1 MLKQRVITALILLA
15 VIIGVLALG
24 GTTAWGVLMLPVM
37 ALAIHEWT
45 RLLAVRPR
53 PRFPFHWL
61 WPSPTVPG
69 AAMPL
74 PPRNGWCRC
83 WA

>member
-37 ALAIHEWT
+37 ALAIHE
-45 RLLAVRPR
+45 
-53 PRFPFHWL
+53 
-61 WPSPTVPG
+61 
-69 AAMPL
+69 
-74 PPRNGWCRC
+74 
-83 WA
+83 

>member
-45 RLLAVRPR
+45 RLLGRQA
-53 PRFPFHWL
+53 
-61 WPSPTVPG
+61 SP
-69 AAMPL
+69 AL
-74 PPRNGWCRC
+74 PV
-83 WA
+83 